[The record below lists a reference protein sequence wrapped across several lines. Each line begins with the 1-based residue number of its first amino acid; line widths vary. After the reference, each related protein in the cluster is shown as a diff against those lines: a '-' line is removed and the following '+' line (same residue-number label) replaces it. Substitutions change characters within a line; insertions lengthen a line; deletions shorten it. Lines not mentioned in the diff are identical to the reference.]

1 MRLVPTLSIERTAG
15 ALRYRLDIPERDLG
29 EPLQEEFRHPVD
41 DVTTRAL
48 LASAESLLRSP
59 ESKTFAQEAQARG
72 QVIYRT
78 LVPARLREKLRG
90 VSGPLLI
97 STSLYGMPWE
107 LLHDEEE
114 FWGLRY
120 GLGKRLVLDRPLLAG
135 ATPRMRARPRAL
147 VIGSDPR
154 GDLPFVR
161 QEVEGVCETLE
172 PFADIVCVV
181 DRLASFE
188 TVAAY
193 LGEGF
198 DLIHYCG
205 HVITSEETGPALL
218 LADSRPL
225 SPAVIEPNVAG
236 RPLVFL
242 NACASAREHQG
253 PASGSWEATVS
264 SVAYAFLFGGAV
276 AVVGTLADVS
286 DRHAATLAEAF
297 YRRVLEPVPI
307 GEALRDARAEC
318 RRRPESAGSPTWLS
332 FVLYGNP
339 GQTLLRSGAV
349 VPLPQLPPAQ
359 APERPAPAP
368 PAVEPPAPIRAP
380 VPAPATVVAPRR
392 RPGRFAAIV
401 ALVALAAAI
410 GVGVF
415 RRTSTGPQT
424 PIRIG
429 VMEVR
434 ARTPGVP
441 AWMRQ
446 LTRDGLITILG
457 KFPPIQV
464 FSRQM
469 IDFLQKTKGLS
480 EIEAAAQLHM
490 NRMLSASIA
499 LDDKLVSLDLDVI
512 DAATG
517 LLVATEHV
525 QGPPEKLMELEN
537 ELAERT
543 LRALGVTPTPQQLK
557 EIVASRGNETLDVYR
572 LFTETLGDPT
582 PSDEPRAGPRP
593 SEPTATPPL
602 PAPGGSS
609 WLFGQSMA
617 WAAEED
623 GDDAAIRSLLNRY
636 GAALEA
642 RNVDQIAALQEQMSE
657 SQRQKLQTYFQIAP
671 DLKVQI
677 SGIDVLRQ
685 GDQAAA
691 TFTRRDE
698 FTDAKTGKKI
708 HLEVTTTGML
718 RKEADGDWKIV
729 GLRGPQ

>member
-1 MRLVPTLSIERTAG
+1 MKLVSTLSIDRAAG
-15 ALRYRLDIPERDLG
+15 ALRYRLDVPERDLG
-29 EPLQEEFRHPVD
+29 EPLQEEFRHPID
-41 DVTTRAL
+41 DVTTSAL

-59 ESKTFAQEAQARG
+59 ESQTFAQEAQARG
-72 QVIYRT
+72 QVLYRT
-78 LVPARLREKLRG
+78 LVPSRLREKLRE
-90 VSGPLLI
+90 VTGPLLI
-97 STSLYGMPWE
+97 STSLYGLPWE

-120 GLGKRLVLDRPLLAG
+120 ALGKRLVLDRPLLAG
-135 ATPRMRARPRAL
+135 AMPRMRARPRAL
-147 VIGSDPR
+147 VIGSNPR

-161 QEVEGVCETLE
+161 HEVEGICETLE

-181 DRLASFE
+181 DRLATFE
-188 TVAAY
+188 TVSAY

-205 HVITSEETGPALL
+205 HVVSGEDTGPALV

-225 SPAVIEPNVAG
+225 SAAVIEPNVAG

-242 NACASAREHQG
+242 NACASARERQG
-253 PASGSWEATVS
+253 PPSGAWEATVS

-297 YRRVLEPVPI
+297 YRRVLQAAPI
-307 GEALRDARAEC
+307 GEALRAARAEC
-318 RRRPESAGSPTWLS
+318 RRKPESAGSPTWLS

-339 GQTLLRSGAV
+339 GQTLLRSAAV
-349 VPLPQLPPAQ
+349 VPLPQKAELPAPEPSPAVAPPAP
-359 APERPAPAP
+359 ALVPAPAP
-368 PAVEPPAPIRAP
+368 APAVPA
-380 VPAPATVVAPRR
+380 RR
-392 RPGRFAAIV
+392 RVRPLVAIT
-401 ALVALAAAI
+401 AFVALALAI
-410 GVGVF
+410 GVGVL
-415 RRTSTGPQT
+415 RRTPLGPLT
-424 PIRIG
+424 PIRVG

-441 AWMRQ
+441 PWMRE

-499 LDDKLVSLDLDVI
+499 LDDRLVSLDLDII

-525 QGPPEKLMELEN
+525 QGSPDKLMELEN

-572 LFTETLGDPT
+572 LFTETLGEP
-582 PSDEPRAGPRP
+582 PPGDESRPAPRATEPAPTGP
-593 SEPTATPPL
+593 A
-602 PAPGGSS
+602 PAPGGTS
-609 WLFGQSMA
+609 WLFGQAMA
-617 WAAEED
+617 WAADED
-623 GDDAAIRSLLNRY
+623 VDEGAIRALLNRY
-636 GAALEA
+636 GAALES
-642 RNVDQIAALQEQMSE
+642 RNVDQIAALQEQMTDA
-657 SQRQKLQTYFQIAP
+657 QRQKLQTYFEIAP

-677 SGIDVLRQ
+677 SGVDVLRQ
-685 GDQAAA
+685 GNEAAA

-698 FTDAKTGKKI
+698 FTDAKTGKKV

-718 RKEADGDWKIV
+718 RKEPDGDWKIV
-729 GLRGPQ
+729 GLRGSQ

>member
-1 MRLVPTLSIERTAG
+1 MKLVPTLSIERAG
-15 ALRYRLDIPERDLG
+15 GAIRYRLDVPERDLG
-29 EPLQEEFRHPVD
+29 EPLQEEFRHPID

-48 LASAESLLRSP
+48 LTSAESLLRSP
-59 ESKTFAQEAQARG
+59 ESSTFAQEAQARG
-72 QVIYRT
+72 QVLYRT
-78 LVPARLREKLRG
+78 LVPPRLREKLRT
-90 VSGPLLI
+90 VTGPLLI
-97 STSLYGMPWE
+97 STSLYGLPWE

-161 QEVEGVCETLE
+161 HEVEGICETLE

-205 HVITSEETGPALL
+205 HVVSGPDTGPALL
-218 LADSRPL
+218 LADGRPL
-225 SPAVIEPNVAG
+225 SAAVIEPNVAG

-242 NACASAREHQG
+242 NACASARERQG
-253 PASGSWEATVS
+253 PPSGEWEATVS

-297 YRRVLEPVPI
+297 YRRVLEPTPI
-307 GEALRDARAEC
+307 GEALRAARAEC
-318 RRRPESAGSPTWLS
+318 RRNPESAGSPTWLS

-339 GQTLLRSGAV
+339 GQTLLRSGTV
-349 VPLPQLPPAQ
+349 VPLPQAADPPPAL
-359 APERPAPAP
+359 PAPAP
-368 PAVEPPAPIRAP
+368 VAPVATPAAPVRAPAPVAEP
-380 VPAPATVVAPRR
+380 APRR
-392 RPGRFAAIV
+392 RVGRIA
-401 ALVALAAAI
+401 ALAALIALTAVI
-410 GVGVF
+410 GVGLF
-415 RRTSTGPQT
+415 RHTSFAPQR

-434 ARTPGVP
+434 SRTPGVP
-441 AWMRQ
+441 AWMKE

-480 EIEAAAQLHM
+480 EIEAAAQLKM

-499 LDDKLVSLDLDVI
+499 LDEKLVSLDLDII

-525 QGPPEKLMELEN
+525 QGPPDKLMELEN

-572 LFTETLGDPT
+572 LFTETLG
-582 PSDEPRAGPRP
+582 
-593 SEPTATPPL
+593 EPTAVEEPKPMPHAPEPTPPV
-602 PAPGGSS
+602 PAPGDTS
-609 WLFGQSMA
+609 WLFGQAMA
-617 WAAEED
+617 WAGEED
-623 GDDAAIRSLLNRY
+623 GDDAAIRQLLNRY
-636 GAALEA
+636 GAALQA
-642 RNVDQIAALQEQMSE
+642 RDVDQIAALQEQMSDA
-657 SQRQKLQTYFQIAP
+657 QRQKLQTYFQIAP

-685 GDQAAA
+685 GNEAAA
-691 TFTRRDE
+691 TFTRQDE
-698 FTDAKTGKKI
+698 FTDAKTGRKV

-718 RKEADGDWKIV
+718 RKDPSGDWKIV
-729 GLRGPQ
+729 ALRGPQ